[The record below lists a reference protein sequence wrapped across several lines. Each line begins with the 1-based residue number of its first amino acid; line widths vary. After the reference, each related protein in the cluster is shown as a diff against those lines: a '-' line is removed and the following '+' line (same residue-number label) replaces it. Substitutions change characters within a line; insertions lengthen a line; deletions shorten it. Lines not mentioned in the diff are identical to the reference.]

1 MVGRAGLEP
10 TCFRVSGLQPPAV
23 AAVPPADIW
32 SGWRDS
38 NSRHPVP
45 KTGALRKL
53 SYAPMIMVDLVGLEP
68 TLPCLQ
74 GRCFPSKLQAH
85 MVLQTGLEPVLYG
98 LSFRLLYRDWN
109 TGAYGA
115 VNGSRTRDLRLGKPM
130 FCQLN
135 YYCMVHDA
143 GLEPAPFCL

>member
-1 MVGRAGLEP
+1 
-10 TCFRVSGLQPPAV
+10 
-23 AAVPPADIW
+23 
-32 SGWRDS
+32 
-38 NSRHPVP
+38 
-45 KTGALRKL
+45 
-53 SYAPMIMVDLVGLEP
+53 
-68 TLPCLQ
+68 
-74 GRCFPSKLQAH
+74 